1 MHFETFKVIKM
12 EILDNLEHFHLKS
25 ANPLRYTRRRQGRE
39 AKNAN
44 KKKHL
49 ELIYGMF
56 VLIFFATKDPASLL
70 SSHKLWN
77 HQ

>member
-1 MHFETFKVIKM
+1 MQIHQDIRDV
-12 EILDNLEHFHLKS
+12 D
-25 ANPLRYTRRRQGRE
+25 RGRE

-56 VLIFFATKDPASLL
+56 VLIFFATKDPHLYDDSCGISQCSGAVEV
-70 SSHKLWN
+70 
-77 HQ
+77 